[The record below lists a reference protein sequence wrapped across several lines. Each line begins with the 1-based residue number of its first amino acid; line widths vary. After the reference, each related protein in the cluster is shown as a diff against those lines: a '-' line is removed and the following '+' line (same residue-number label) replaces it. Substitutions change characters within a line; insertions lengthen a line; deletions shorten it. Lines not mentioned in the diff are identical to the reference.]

1 VHSVKVSRD
10 GLVYVADRGSR
21 RIQVFDLQGTYLT
34 QTFVNRAGPSSNS
47 VAGLAF
53 SPDEA
58 QRFLY
63 VVDYG
68 NSHVAVLE
76 RGTLRELYQFGG
88 LSDRPGDF
96 RGPHHIA
103 ANSRGDLYV
112 AEVVPG
118 NRVQKL
124 SFTGMSPTP
133 PANAL
138 PMEPATASTAG
149 Q

>member
-1 VHSVKVSRD
+1 
-10 GLVYVADRGSR
+10 
-21 RIQVFDLQGTYLT
+21 
-34 QTFVNRAGPSSNS
+34 VNRAGPSSNS

-53 SPDEA
+53 SPDET

-76 RGTLRELYQFGG
+76 RDTLRELYQFGG
-88 LSDRPGDF
+88 LSDQPGDF
-96 RGPHHIA
+96 RGPHHVA
-103 ANSRGDLYV
+103 VSSRGDLYI

-124 SFTGMSPTP
+124 AFTGMSPTP

-138 PMEPATASTAG
+138 RIEPATPSAG
-149 Q
+149 DQ